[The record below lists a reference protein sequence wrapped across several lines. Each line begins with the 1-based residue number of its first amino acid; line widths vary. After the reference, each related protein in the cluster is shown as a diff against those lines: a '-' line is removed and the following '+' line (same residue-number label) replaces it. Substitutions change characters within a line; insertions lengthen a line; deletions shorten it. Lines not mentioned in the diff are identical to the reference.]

1 MTPKIIIYQLRTKF
15 VNQREDV
22 PEDAKQVVYYTLA
35 VGHHVGVM
43 DLFSSRLE
51 ISLEEFAAWV
61 QSQPEG
67 PARTKLEG
75 ALRWGEI
82 EVNQSHVGMLLPLLE
97 AAPAEGPGWTREFV
111 ECLNAVRQESAM
123 YLMVRKVA

>member
-1 MTPKIIIYQLRTKF
+1 MTPKIAIYQLRTKF

-43 DLFSSRLE
+43 DCFSSQVE
-51 ISLEEFAAWV
+51 IPLDEYAAWV

-75 ALRWGEI
+75 AIRWGEI
-82 EVNQSHVGMLLPLLE
+82 EVNQTHVGMLLPLCE
-97 AAPAEGPGWTREFV
+97 AAQINGPVWMRGFV
-111 ECLNAVRQESAM
+111 QCLKDVKQEPAM

>member
-1 MTPKIIIYQLRTKF
+1 MVPKISVYQLRSKF

-22 PEDAKQVVYYTLA
+22 PEDARQIVYYTLA

-43 DLFSSRLE
+43 DCFSSQME
-51 ISLEEFAAWV
+51 IPLDEYTAWV
-61 QSQPEG
+61 QSLPEG

-82 EVNQSHVGMLLPLLE
+82 EVNQTHLRMLLPLVE
-97 AAPAEGPGWTREFV
+97 AWQASGPAWMRDF
-111 ECLNAVRQESAM
+111 LQS
-123 YLMVRKVA
+123 